1 MVAAAPPLHVNAVCP
16 SLVVEASHQV
26 AVAPS
31 LLAAVAPSLLA
42 AVPPSFSAVLLRVA
56 SVDHQWQH

>member
-31 LLAAVAPSLLA
+31 LLAAV
-42 AVPPSFSAVLLRVA
+42 PPSFSAVLLRVA